1 MRAVT
6 WAAWALSPYRG
17 DQDSARLTSWFAV
30 AAGWVGLG
38 FTVAARRKSE
48 AI

>member
-6 WAAWALSPYRG
+6 CAVAVWSPYRG
-17 DQDSARLTSWFAV
+17 DQNSARLISWFAV